1 MRSLARENAVLLIFE
16 YNFQNNPNE
25 YTKELYQQDSKLTD
39 DDKLFMD
46 SLYNGVIEKY
56 TELSELIQKYSL
68 DYAFNRIY
76 KVDLSI
82 LLVASY
88 ELKYTDTPIPI
99 IVNEANNLASKYGTD
114 KSPLF
119 VNGIL
124 GSIAKETRG

>member
-39 DDKLFMD
+39 NDKLFMD
-46 SLYNGVIEKY
+46 ILYNGVIEKY
-56 TELSELIQKYSL
+56 IELSELIQKYSI

-114 KSPLF
+114 NSPLF